1 MGPGTLGALDQHARN
16 LIALRL
22 SGCDGPGGVERF
34 WRLCVLERV
43 GETEGGREREREER
57 GTLRCHLGQE
67 PPAPLPHV
75 LWVRETLPSFGV
87 VCTQQQ
93 RARATF

>member
-1 MGPGTLGALDQHARN
+1 MDPGTLGALDQHARN

-43 GETEGGREREREER
+43 GETEGGRERERGRREE
-57 GTLRCHLGQE
+57 H
-67 PPAPLPHV
+67 
-75 LWVRETLPSFGV
+75 
-87 VCTQQQ
+87 
-93 RARATF
+93 

>member
-1 MGPGTLGALDQHARN
+1 MDPGTLGALDQHARN
-16 LIALRL
+16 LIVLRL

-43 GETEGGREREREER
+43 GETEGGREGEREER

-67 PPAPLPHV
+67 PPSPIASCPV
-75 LWVRETLPSFGV
+75 GQGDT
-87 VCTQQQ
+87 
-93 RARATF
+93 A